1 MKNCK
6 EFITSGILELY
17 VLGQTTPEEHIEV
30 ETMSALYPEVKQEIL
45 EISKAL
51 EQYAL
56 ENPLTPDPVIKP
68 FLMATIDYSD
78 RMQNGEVFSSPP
90 VLSPDSRI
98 ADYEAWIS
106 REDMVPPAEYDDI
119 YAKILSYTPEV
130 ITAIVWLKVIA
141 PQEVHDHEYE
151 KFLVLEGTCDITIG
165 KDVYSLKRGDYLSI
179 PLYQHHHVTVTS
191 STPCKVIL
199 QRVAA

>member
-17 VLGQTTPEEHIEV
+17 VLELTTPEEQIEV

-45 EISKAL
+45 EISIAL

-56 ENPLTPDPVIKP
+56 ENPITPDPIIKP

-90 VLSPDSRI
+90 ILSADSKI
-98 ADYEAWIS
+98 ADYEQWIS
-106 REDMVPPAEYDDI
+106 RSDMISPAEYDDI

-130 ITAIVWLKVIA
+130 ITAIVWLKVMA
-141 PQEVHDHEYE
+141 PQEVHDDEYE
-151 KFLVLEGTCDITIG
+151 KFLILEGTCDITIG
-165 KDVYSLKRGDYLSI
+165 EDVYSLKSGDYLTI
-179 PLYQHHHVTVTS
+179 PLYQNHHVTVTS
-191 STPCKVIL
+191 SIPCKVIL